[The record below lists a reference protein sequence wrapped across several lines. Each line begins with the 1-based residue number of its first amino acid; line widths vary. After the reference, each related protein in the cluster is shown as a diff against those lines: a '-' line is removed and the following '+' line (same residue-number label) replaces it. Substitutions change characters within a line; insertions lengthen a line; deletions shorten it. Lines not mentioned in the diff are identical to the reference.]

1 MPELEPE
8 VVPVPPKDWMK
19 ADAVEDCDWLAIDT
33 ELKLAP
39 AAPLAVAVELPPDAF
54 AF

>member
-1 MPELEPE
+1 
-8 VVPVPPKDWMK
+8 MK

-39 AAPLAVAVELPPDAF
+39 AEPWAVAVELPPLALVLAVICVSKVEVF
-54 AF
+54 AA